1 MTRTEWI
8 FSDENHSLHQEFPSE
23 DSASNPSDNTNPAE
37 LIIDFP
43 VSFSLTQGH
52 TGDDAFSQLSV
63 DIPADIMD
71 RMAIAWCKKRRLH
84 GTLGGSVGREFGS
97 VDCDYDEQASESLE
111 EDAELQEL
119 VKDSEEQPEIQAKLE
134 FDNIFEV
141 VARTKE
147 EAKRLKEESDDLIQN
162 RNIKESRTE
171 RSMLPKRHKRVAS
184 GIIDHIKSNQ
194 NANDEPLL
202 LSAIEKA
209 LLADH
214 IISSDEHF
222 LDSIWQFEDKLATG
236 VYAPGL
242 DVNGRW
248 VLVGKDSRNDTLVA
262 ALEPLSVKVV
272 ERLIQQKKL
281 TSELSPRWI
290 TPKLQLTMYHWEL
303 T

>member
-1 MTRTEWI
+1 MTRVDWI
-8 FSDENHSLHQEFPSE
+8 FSDENHSLHQEFPNE
-23 DSASNPSDNTNPAE
+23 DNVSNSSDNTNPAQ

-43 VSFSLTQGH
+43 VSFNLTQGH

-71 RMAIAWCKKRRLH
+71 RMTIAWCKKRRLH
-84 GTLGGSVGREFGS
+84 GALGSPVDRKFGT

-119 VKDSEEQPEIQAKLE
+119 VKDSELQPEIQANLE

-141 VARTKE
+141 VVSTRE
-147 EAKRLKEESDDLIQN
+147 EAQRLKEESDELIQN

-171 RSMLPKRHKRVAS
+171 RSMLPKRHKGVAS
-184 GIIDHIKSNQ
+184 GILDHIKSNQ

-222 LDSIWQFEDKLATG
+222 LDSIWQFEDKLATE

-248 VLVGKDSRNDTLVA
+248 ILVGKDSRNETLVA

-272 ERLIQQKKL
+272 ERLVQQKKL
-281 TSELSPRWI
+281 IPEVSPKWVTSQ
-290 TPKLQLTMYHWEL
+290 LQLTMYAWQN
-303 T
+303 

>member
-1 MTRTEWI
+1 M
-8 FSDENHSLHQEFPSE
+8 SCL
-23 DSASNPSDNTNPAE
+23 
-37 LIIDFP
+37 
-43 VSFSLTQGH
+43 
-52 TGDDAFSQLSV
+52 
-63 DIPADIMD
+63 
-71 RMAIAWCKKRRLH
+71 
-84 GTLGGSVGREFGS
+84 
-97 VDCDYDEQASESLE
+97 
-111 EDAELQEL
+111 
-119 VKDSEEQPEIQAKLE
+119 
-134 FDNIFEV
+134 
-141 VARTKE
+141 
-147 EAKRLKEESDDLIQN
+147 
-162 RNIKESRTE
+162 
-171 RSMLPKRHKRVAS
+171 
-184 GIIDHIKSNQ
+184 HIKSNQ

-248 VLVGKDSRNDTLVA
+248 VLVGKDSRNATMVA